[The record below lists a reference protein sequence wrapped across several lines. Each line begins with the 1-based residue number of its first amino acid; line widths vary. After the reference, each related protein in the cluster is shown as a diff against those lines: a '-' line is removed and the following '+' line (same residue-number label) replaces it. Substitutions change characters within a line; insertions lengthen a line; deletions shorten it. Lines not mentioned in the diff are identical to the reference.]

1 MSAFQKKPNSSWFTV
16 ACDIPLLNNKTIE
29 TLVKSRNPSK
39 LATCFYNSNTDF
51 PEPLITIWEPRA
63 YPVLLYYLSL
73 GYSCTRK
80 VLINSDV
87 EIVKLDNENVLLNAN
102 TIEESN
108 RAVELLSDF
117 NK

>member
-1 MSAFQKKPNSSWFTV
+1 MKIIKISIPQPANLLLRQSPGMSG
-16 ACDIPLLNNKTIE
+16 
-29 TLVKSRNPSK
+29 
-39 LATCFYNSNTDF
+39 
-51 PEPLITIWEPRA
+51 IW
-63 YPVLLYYLSL
+63 
-73 GYSCTRK
+73 GDCK
-80 VLINSDV
+80 FLINSDV